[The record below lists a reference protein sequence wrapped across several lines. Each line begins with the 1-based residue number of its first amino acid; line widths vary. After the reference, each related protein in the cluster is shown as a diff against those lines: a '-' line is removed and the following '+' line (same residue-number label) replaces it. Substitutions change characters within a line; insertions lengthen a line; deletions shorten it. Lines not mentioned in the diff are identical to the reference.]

1 MKKIMIVDDD
11 EIVCRIAERILH
23 KSYETVSVCSGSAA
37 LEQATAEK
45 PDLILMDLN
54 MPEMDGYEVMEQLMH
69 RSGFDVPVVFMT
81 SEDDIESEVKGLE
94 MGARDYIRKP
104 FKADILL
111 KRIQMVV
118 QSEETRRVL
127 ERDADADPLTGLLNR
142 RATVREI
149 DSYLQGK
156 KAHGVF
162 LMMDIDHFKQ
172 VNDTYGHKMGDRVIM
187 RVSEVLKS
195 FVRSYDTLGRIGGD
209 EFVIFYKDYDNVEHL
224 FERCSRI
231 NMRLEHVLNDMLG
244 EDAEVSLSMSIG
256 AARAPGDGADF
267 ASLYYNADKA
277 LYYVKQNGRHGF
289 SIFSRGCES
298 LKKTQNTEGAVRI
311 EQARGMISEQASKS
325 GAYRVDYEDF
335 RNIFRYLQRR
345 SEREEIN
352 AQLLLFTMNDEE
364 TVEDEIKMDMML
376 SEFGEVAEKML
387 RKGDV
392 ITCLGHNQYMILLT
406 GTDMENGKTVAER
419 IITRWKQDKENI
431 CSPMFEIQCLVG

>member
-23 KSYETVSVCSGSAA
+23 KNYETISVCSGTAA
-37 LEQATAEK
+37 LERATAEK

-54 MPEMDGYEVMEQLMH
+54 MPEMDGYEVMEQLKQ

-111 KRIQMVV
+111 KRIEMVV
-118 QSEETRRVL
+118 QNEETRKVL
-127 ERDADADPLTGLLNR
+127 ERNADADPLTGLLNR
-142 RATVREI
+142 RAAAREI
-149 DSYLQGK
+149 DTYLQGI
-156 KAHGVF
+156 KAHGVL

-187 RVSEVLKS
+187 RVAEVLKS
-195 FVRSYDTLGRIGGD
+195 FIRSYDILGRIGGD
-209 EFVIFYKDYDNVEHL
+209 EFVIFYKDYDNAEHL

-231 NMRLEHVLNDMLG
+231 NMRLEHILNDMLG
-244 EDAEVSLSMSIG
+244 EDAEVSLSVSIG
-256 AARAPGDGADF
+256 GARAPGDGADF

-298 LKKTQNTEGAVRI
+298 LKKTQKTESTVRI
-311 EQARGMISEQASKS
+311 EQARGMISEQTERS

-335 RNIFRYLQRR
+335 RNIFRYLERR

-352 AQLLLFTMNDEE
+352 AQLLLFTMQEDAKDQ
-364 TVEDEIKMDMML
+364 DEIKMDMML
-376 SEFGEVAEKML
+376 SEFGEVAERML

-392 ITCLGHNQYMILLT
+392 ITCLGHSQYMILLT
-406 GTDMENGKTVAER
+406 GTDMENGKMVAER
-419 IITRWKQDKENI
+419 IITGWRQKNENF
-431 CSPMFEIQCLVG
+431 CCPAFEIQCLVG

>member
-11 EIVCRIAERILH
+11 EIVCKIAERILH
-23 KSYETVSVCSGSAA
+23 KNYETVSVCSGAAA

-54 MPEMDGYEVMEQLMH
+54 MPGMDGYEVMEQLKQC
-69 RSGFDVPVVFMT
+69 SGFDIPVVFMT

-111 KRIQMVV
+111 KRIEMVI
-118 QSEETRRVL
+118 QNEENRKVL
-127 ERDADADPLTGLLNR
+127 ERNADADPLTGLLNR
-142 RATVREI
+142 RAAAREV
-149 DSYLQGK
+149 DNYLQGS
-156 KAHGVF
+156 KAHGVL

-187 RVSEVLKS
+187 RVAEVLKS
-195 FVRSYDTLGRIGGD
+195 FTRAYDILGRLGGD
-209 EFVIFYKDYDNVEHL
+209 EFVIFYKDYDNAEHL
-224 FERCSRI
+224 SERCNRI
-231 NMRLEHVLNDMLG
+231 NMRLENILNDMLG
-244 EDAEVSLSMSIG
+244 EDAEVSLSVSIG
-256 AARAPGDGADF
+256 GARAPGDGADF

-298 LKKTQNTEGAVRI
+298 LKKARESEGTVRI
-311 EQARGMISEQASKS
+311 DQARGMICEQAGRS

-335 RNIFRYLQRR
+335 RNIFRYIERR
-345 SEREEIN
+345 SEREEIS
-352 AQLLLFTMNDEE
+352 AQLLLFTMQEESVQDEMK
-364 TVEDEIKMDMML
+364 TDMML
-376 SEFGEVAEKML
+376 SEFGEVAERML

-392 ITCLGHNQYMILLT
+392 ITCLGHSQYMILLT
-406 GTDMENGKTVAER
+406 GTDTENGKMVAER
-419 IITRWKQDKENI
+419 IINSWKQGKENL
-431 CSPMFEIQCLVG
+431 CSPAFEIQCLVG

>member
-23 KSYETVSVCSGSAA
+23 KNYETVSVCSGAAA

-54 MPEMDGYEVMEQLMH
+54 MPGMDGYGVMEQLKQC
-69 RSGFDVPVVFMT
+69 SGFDIPVVFMT

-111 KRIQMVV
+111 KRIEMVV
-118 QSEETRRVL
+118 QNEETRKVL
-127 ERDADADPLTGLLNR
+127 ERNADADPLTGLLNR
-142 RATVREI
+142 RAAVR
-149 DSYLQGK
+149 DVDAYLQAS
-156 KAHGVF
+156 KAHGVL
-162 LMMDIDHFKQ
+162 LMLDIDHFKQ

-187 RVSEVLKS
+187 RVAEVLKS
-195 FVRSYDTLGRIGGD
+195 FTRAYDVLGRIGGD
-209 EFVIFYKDYDNVEHL
+209 EFVIFYKDYDNAEHL
-224 FERCSRI
+224 SERCNRI
-231 NMRLEHVLNDMLG
+231 NMRLENILNDMLG
-244 EDAEVSLSMSIG
+244 ENAEVSLSVSIG
-256 AARAPGDGADF
+256 GARAPGDGADF

-298 LKKTQNTEGAVRI
+298 LEKTKNSEGTVRI
-311 EQARGMISEQASKS
+311 DQARGMISEQAGRS

-335 RNIFRYLQRR
+335 RNIFRYIERR
-345 SEREEIN
+345 SEREEIS
-352 AQLLLFTMNDEE
+352 AQLLLFTMQEEPVQDEMK
-364 TVEDEIKMDMML
+364 TDMML
-376 SEFGEVAEKML
+376 SEFGEVAERML

-392 ITCLGHNQYMILLT
+392 ITCLGHSQYMILLT
-406 GTDMENGKTVAER
+406 GTDTQNGRMVAER
-419 IITRWKQDKENI
+419 IINSWKQGKENL
-431 CSPMFEIQCLVG
+431 CSPAFEIQCLVG